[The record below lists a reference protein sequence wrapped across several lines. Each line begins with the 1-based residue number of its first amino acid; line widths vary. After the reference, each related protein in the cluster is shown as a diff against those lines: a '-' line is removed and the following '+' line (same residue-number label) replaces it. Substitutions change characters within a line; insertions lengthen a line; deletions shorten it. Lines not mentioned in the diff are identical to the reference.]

1 MKYVVSWTF
10 RLGGSAAE
18 NEAATKRLLAVY
30 SKWTPVP
37 STTYH
42 QFVSRLDGNGGF
54 AVVETDNPMDLAEGA
69 SKFGFAMEYQ
79 IYPVVDV
86 AEGVQSVQEGV
97 EFRES
102 IG

>member
-1 MKYVVSWTF
+1 MDAS
-10 RLGGSAAE
+10 
-18 NEAATKRLLAVY
+18 
-30 SKWTPVP
+30 PQHDVP
-37 STTYH
+37 PIR
-42 QFVSRLDGNGGF
+42 QPADGNGGF

-86 AEGVQSVQEGV
+86 AEGVPSVQEGV